1 MEQDVDIAHSQ
12 PTAPPRR
19 RAPPS
24 VSEGAQLHRLVLRMV
39 AAYGPIRPP
48 LGRLISAVRST
59 TAFCAV
65 YQVVLSALTRFNS
78 PSHVAARIRASGS
91 QFEFA
96 PSRSER
102 EQRCSDAMRCDAI
115 RFDAACNNALNL
127 LPQEPQRA
135 IHHPPTRWTWHQ
147 PPTAWPWHLLPTL
160 EPNPT
165 WILPKRQHTPAPN
178 PSP

>member
-1 MEQDVDIAHSQ
+1 MFVRPFVSLSSIGAVYMEQDVDIAHSQ

-91 QFEFA
+91 QFESA

-102 EQRCSDAMRCDAI
+102 EQRSAAMRCDAMRYSI
-115 RFDAACNNALNL
+115 
-127 LPQEPQRA
+127 
-135 IHHPPTRWTWHQ
+135 
-147 PPTAWPWHLLPTL
+147 
-160 EPNPT
+160 
-165 WILPKRQHTPAPN
+165 
-178 PSP
+178 

>member
-24 VSEGAQLHRLVLRMV
+24 VSEGAQLHRLVMRMV

-48 LGRLISAVRST
+48 LSRLISAVRST

-102 EQRCSDAMRCDAI
+102 EQRCDAMRCDAM
-115 RFDAACNNALNL
+115 RFDLM
-127 LPQEPQRA
+127 
-135 IHHPPTRWTWHQ
+135 
-147 PPTAWPWHLLPTL
+147 
-160 EPNPT
+160 
-165 WILPKRQHTPAPN
+165 QHATMR
-178 PSP
+178 

>member
-1 MEQDVDIAHSQ
+1 MSVRPFVTLSSIGAVYMEQDVDIAHSQ

-24 VSEGAQLHRLVLRMV
+24 VSEGVQLHRLVLRMV

-102 EQRCSDAMRCDAI
+102 EQRCDAMRCDAM
-115 RFDAACNNALNL
+115 RFDLM
-127 LPQEPQRA
+127 
-135 IHHPPTRWTWHQ
+135 
-147 PPTAWPWHLLPTL
+147 
-160 EPNPT
+160 
-165 WILPKRQHTPAPN
+165 QHATMH
-178 PSP
+178 

>member
-102 EQRCSDAMRCDAI
+102 EQRCDAMRCDAI

-127 LPQEPQRA
+127 LPQEPQLPPA
-135 IHHPPTRWTWHQ
+135 NALDLAPTANSVALAPPTNSRAQ
-147 PPTAWPWHLLPTL
+147 CDMDFA
-160 EPNPT
+160 
-165 WILPKRQHTPAPN
+165 
-178 PSP
+178 

>member
-65 YQVVLSALTRFNS
+65 HEMVLSALTRFNS

-102 EQRCSDAMRCDAI
+102 EQRCDAMRCDAI

-165 WILPKRQHTPAPN
+165 WILPKQPLTPAPN